1 MRAELPFSLKQPPNL
16 YRSNQHL
23 IIRACL
29 RAIDALRYWPALM
42 MVIDP
47 TLMMVILT
55 VKRPQMSVLSYQAQ
69 RFGETFRYERLY
81 L

>member
-1 MRAELPFSLKQPPNL
+1 
-16 YRSNQHL
+16 
-23 IIRACL
+23 
-29 RAIDALRYWPALM
+29 M

-55 VKRPQMSVLSYQAQ
+55 VKRPHMSVLSYQAQ

>member
-29 RAIDALRYWPALM
+29 RAIDALRYWPAR
-42 MVIDP
+42 DP

>member
-29 RAIDALRYWPALM
+29 QAVDALLYWPALM
-42 MVIDP
+42 MVI
-47 TLMMVILT
+47 LT
-55 VKRPQMSVLSYQAQ
+55 VKCPHMSVLCK
-69 RFGETFRYERLY
+69 RCFCPT
-81 L
+81 